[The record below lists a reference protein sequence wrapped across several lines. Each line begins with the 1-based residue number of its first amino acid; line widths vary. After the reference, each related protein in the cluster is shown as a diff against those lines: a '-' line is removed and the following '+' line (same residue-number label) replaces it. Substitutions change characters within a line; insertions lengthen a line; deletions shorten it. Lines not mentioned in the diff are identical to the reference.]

1 MTTLDERRDTRGG
14 RDDRDVPPQIAAQTE
29 SDAASS
35 PATGGMPLRFTGVD
49 TLHHSHPSLTPQLRA
64 LLRDLRHEVDGEVR
78 FDSAS
83 LAAYSTDASNYRQ
96 IPIGVVVPKTL
107 DDVVA
112 AVNTCRR
119 HGVPVTNRGGGTSLA
134 GQTCNVAV
142 IIDFSKYLDRVESI
156 DPEERTAW
164 VEPGCNLDHL
174 RQLAAEHG
182 LTYGP
187 DPATHSRNTLGGMLG
202 NNSCGTHS
210 VMAEFYGPGPLS
222 VHQVLELD
230 VLTYRGDR
238 FTVGRMTPDELD
250 AAIALGDAKGR
261 LLEQLRDLRDRHL
274 EAIRT
279 GFPHIPRRVSGYNLD
294 QLLDDNGFDVAKAL
308 VGTEGTCVTI
318 LRAKVRLMDAKPK
331 RTLVVLGFPDSPT
344 AGDHVPFVREHKPVA
359 CEGIDHLLVDYMR
372 KKGLH
377 PEDVDLLPDG
387 KGWLLVEFGSDS
399 KDDADA
405 QAQRFIEDAKRLD
418 HPPSIKL
425 FHEQWEAEKLW
436 QVRESGLGATAHV
449 PGVPTT
455 HPGWEDAA
463 VAPDKVGDYLR
474 DFRKLLDEFGYT
486 AALYGH
492 FGQGCIH
499 CRIDFLLASA
509 QGVDAW
515 AHFLERAAHLVT
527 GYGGSLSGEHGDGQA
542 RGALLEIMYGTE
554 LVEAF
559 QEFKGIWDP
568 DWMMNPGKVVRPNL
582 PTDDLREGPHS
593 KLRNVRTYFAYPD
606 DDHDFG
612 NAASRCV
619 GVGQC
624 RNVDTGYMCPSYMAT
639 REEHDSTRGRA
650 RLLFEMLRGEKLK
663 GWRDKGVKD
672 ALDLCLACKSCKSE
686 CPVNV
691 DMATYKAEFLAHFYK
706 WRPRPRSDY
715 AITLIYWW
723 ARIATHAPGLVNALA
738 HAPGLTTV
746 VKFLGGVAQQRD
758 IPRFAEPAFTTW
770 FRSRESGEQ
779 QDGPTHGGEQVLERE
794 ASHGAGEHYL
804 TETMKHHNRQNSFH
818 PDHGDA
824 PLQTDRVILWP
835 DTFNNYLESPVLAAT
850 VEVLEHA
857 GYQVTIPPRPL
868 CCGRPL
874 YDAGMLPLA
883 KHLWRQIL
891 DTLRE
896 DIRDGVP
903 VVGVEPSCVAAF
915 RDELVNLY
923 PNDGDAKRLAQQT
936 YLLSEFL
943 ERQRYQPPQ
952 VPPEDARALVQFHCH
967 QNAVLGLDA
976 EKALFKRMGVDADV
990 LEAGC
995 CGLAGSFGFSAGE
1008 KYDVSVRVAERK
1020 MMPRVR
1026 AADEGTQILADGF
1039 SCHEQIA
1046 HLSHRTPRHIA
1057 ELLRDAIRAQSRG

>member
-1 MTTLDERRDTRGG
+1 MTTLDDHRDTRSG
-14 RDDRDVPPQIAAQTE
+14 RDDRDVPPPIAAQTE
-29 SDAASS
+29 PDSASS
-35 PATGGMPLRFTGVD
+35 PATGGTPLRFTGVD

-83 LAAYSTDASNYRQ
+83 LSAYSTDSSNYRQ
-96 IPIGVVVPKTL
+96 MPIGVVVPKTL

-112 AVNTCRR
+112 TVNTCRR

-156 DPEERTAW
+156 DPVERTAW

-238 FTVGRMTPDELD
+238 FTVGRMTPEELD
-250 AAIALGDAKGR
+250 AAIAVGDAKGR

-274 EAIRT
+274 ETIRT

-405 QAQRFIEDAKRLD
+405 QAERFVEDAKRLD
-418 HPPSIKL
+418 RPPSIKV
-425 FHEQWEAEKLW
+425 FDQQWEAEKLW

-474 DFRKLLDEFGYT
+474 DFDKLLDEFGYT

-499 CRIDFLLASA
+499 CRIDFKLSTA
-509 QGVDAW
+509 QGVDVW
-515 AHFLERAAHLVT
+515 AHFLERAARLVT
-527 GYGGSLSGEHGDGQA
+527 SYGGSLSGEHGDGQA
-542 RGALLEIMYGTE
+542 RGALLEIMYGEE

-582 PTDDLREGPHS
+582 PTEDLREGPHS
-593 KLRNVRTYFAYPD
+593 QLHNVTTYFAYPD
-606 DDHDFG
+606 DAHDFG
-612 NAASRCV
+612 NAAARCV

-672 ALDLCLACKSCKSE
+672 ALELCLACKSCKSE

-723 ARIATHAPGLVNALA
+723 SRIATHAPGLVNAVA
-738 HAPGLTTV
+738 QAPGLTNV
-746 VKFLGGVAQQRD
+746 IKFLGGVAQQHE

-770 FRSRESGEQ
+770 FRNRPSSGR
-779 QDGPTHGGEQVLERE
+779 QDKPTHAGRQVLDRE
-794 ASHGAGEHYL
+794 ASHGAGERYL
-804 TETMKHHNRQNSFH
+804 TETMKQHNRQNDFD
-818 PDHGDA
+818 PDHGN
-824 PLQTDRVILWP
+824 PPIQTDRVILWP
-835 DTFNNYLESPVLAAT
+835 DTFNNYLESPVLSAT

-883 KHLWRQIL
+883 KHLWRQII

-896 DIRDGVP
+896 DIRNGVP

-943 ERQRYQPPQ
+943 EQQRYQPPQ
-952 VPPEDARALVQFHCH
+952 VPPEDAKALVQFHCH
-967 QNAVLGLDA
+967 QNAVLGTDS
-976 EKALFKRMGVDADV
+976 EKALFKRMGVDAEV

-995 CGLAGSFGFSAGE
+995 CGLAGSFGFTSGE

-1026 AADEGTQILADGF
+1026 AADPGTQILADGF
-1039 SCHEQIA
+1039 SCKEQIT
-1046 HLSHRTPRHIA
+1046 HLSDRRPRHIA
-1057 ELLRDAIRAQSRG
+1057 ELLRDAIRAEARG

>member
-1 MTTLDERRDTRGG
+1 MTTLDERNDTRTG
-14 RDDRDVPPQIAAQTE
+14 RNDRDVPPDVVGETE
-29 SDAASS
+29 PDAASS
-35 PATGGMPLRFTGVD
+35 PASGGLPLRFTGVD

-83 LAAYSTDASNYRQ
+83 LSAYSTDASNYREM
-96 IPIGVVVPKTL
+96 PIGVVVPKSL
-107 DDVVA
+107 DDVIA
-112 AVNTCRR
+112 TVNTCRR
-119 HGVPVTNRGGGTSLA
+119 HGVPITNRGGGTSLA

-156 DPEERTAW
+156 DPQSRTAW

-174 RQLAAEHG
+174 RQLAAPHG

-187 DPATHSRNTLGGMLG
+187 DPATHNRNTLGGMIG

-210 VMAEFYGPGPLS
+210 VMAEMYGPGPLT
-222 VHQVLELD
+222 VDQVLELD
-230 VLTYRGDR
+230 VLTYGGDR
-238 FTVGRMTPDELD
+238 FTVGRMSPEELD
-250 AAIALGDAKGR
+250 AAIAVGDAKGR
-261 LLEQLRDLRDRHL
+261 ILKQVRDLRDRHL

-294 QLLDDNGFDVAKAL
+294 RLLDDNGFNVAQAL

-318 LRAKVRLMDAKPK
+318 LRAKVQLMDARPK
-331 RTLVVLGFPDSPT
+331 RTLVVLGFPDAPT
-344 AGDHVPFVREHKPVA
+344 AGDHVPFVRKFKPVA
-359 CEGIDHLLVDYMR
+359 CEGIDHLLVEYLR

-377 PEDVDLLPDG
+377 PDDVDLLPDG
-387 KGWLLVEFGSDS
+387 KGFLLVEFGADS
-399 KDDADA
+399 KEDADD
-405 QAQRFIEDAKRLD
+405 QADHFIDEVRTLD
-418 HPPSIKL
+418 DPPSIKK
-425 FHEQWEAEKLW
+425 FEKQWESEKLW

-449 PGVPTT
+449 PGMPTT

-463 VAPDKVGDYLR
+463 VAPEKVGDYLR
-474 DFRKLLDEFGYT
+474 DFRELLDRFGYN

-499 CRIDFLLASA
+499 CRIDFKLDTAE
-509 QGVDAW
+509 GVTSFS
-515 AHFLERAAHLVT
+515 HFLDRAAHLVT
-527 GYGGSLSGEHGDGQA
+527 SYGGSLSGEHGDGQA
-542 RGALLEIMYGTE
+542 RGALLEIMYGKE
-554 LVEAF
+554 LVKAF
-559 QEFKGIWDP
+559 GEFKAIWDP
-568 DWMMNPGKVVRPNL
+568 DWMMNPGKVVHPNQ

-593 KLRNVRTYFAYPD
+593 KLQDVQTYFAYPD

-612 NAASRCV
+612 KAASRCV

-723 ARIATHAPGLVNALA
+723 SRIATHAPGLVNAVA
-738 HAPGLTTV
+738 HAPGLTNII
-746 VKFLGGVAQQRD
+746 KFVGGVAQQRD
-758 IPRFAEPAFTTW
+758 IPRFAEPAFTTR
-770 FRSRESGEQ
+770 FRSRVSGSGGQKRVHNGEPILDPEESNTASERYMT
-779 QDGPTHGGEQVLERE
+779 DSMDRLSRLNTLHPHGGDRPLE
-794 ASHGAGEHYL
+794 
-804 TETMKHHNRQNSFH
+804 
-818 PDHGDA
+818 
-824 PLQTDRVILWP
+824 TDRVILWP
-835 DTFNNYLESPVLAAT
+835 DTFNNYLESPVLGAT

-857 GYQVTIPPRPL
+857 GYKVSIPPRPL

-915 RDELVNLY
+915 RDELVNLF
-923 PNDGDAKRLAQQT
+923 PNDGDAQRLAQQT

-952 VPPEDARALVQFHCH
+952 VPPEDAKALVQFHCH

-995 CGLAGSFGFSAGE
+995 CGLAGSFGFSSGE

-1026 AADEGTQILADGF
+1026 AADESTQILCDGF
-1039 SCHEQIA
+1039 SCKEQVL
-1046 HLSHRTPRHIA
+1046 HLSDRTPRHIA
-1057 ELLRDAIRAQSRG
+1057 ELLRDAIHAESQG